1 MLSVQESDSSLE
13 RDRLHVVIAT
23 IIINVAAQLDYS
35 VSNKCYNYE
44 WIASFRFCLLR
55 LRLPLRLA

>member
-23 IIINVAAQLDYS
+23 IIINVATQLDYS
-35 VSNKCYNYE
+35 VSSKCYNYG

-55 LRLPLRLA
+55 LRSLLRLV